1 MPRPVKPPY
10 SVRQVLVCTNVR
22 DLSTGKPSCGRN
34 DSVGFRDRIKA
45 LVKAR
50 GLKGQVMVT
59 GTSCLDYCPAQG
71 CTVAFYP
78 ENKWAIVEISPA
90 SEEAVLARALAGP
103 EADPAAE

>member
-1 MPRPVKPPY
+1 MLRPVKQPY

-22 DLSTGKPSCGRN
+22 DPSTGKPSCGMN
-34 DSVGFRDRIKA
+34 DSAGFRDRIKQ

-78 ENKWAIVEISPA
+78 ENKWAIVDISPE

-103 EADPAAE
+103 AADQGSE